1 MTTTEL
7 KQILQE
13 IKDDCKERRN
23 CDGCKFYLY
32 EGCALQHI
40 PDEWKL
46 DKIGLAESEG

>member
-23 CDGCKFYLY
+23 CDGCKFYTCY
-32 EGCALQHI
+32 GCELKHT
-40 PDEWKL
+40 PDKWSL
-46 DKIGLAESEG
+46 DEIGLAESEG